1 MKRTKK
7 MKKINGNRV
16 VAIVCSILVAFAL
29 LISVIAP
36 VLAATQQQ
44 VDDAKKKTQDAK
56 DDYED
61 AVDTHGTILEEYNS
75 LDKQISETEDDIAE
89 LEDDIE
95 TTKADIALK
104 QKELE
109 DAEAEYELYK
119 SLFLTR
125 ARVMYEN
132 SDIAYIEILFG
143 AEDFSDLLSK
153 VEMISLLMEYDKGI
167 LTKLND
173 AKEIIADA
181 KEDLETYLSTQ
192 ETNMTN
198 LEAKKS
204 DLDDA
209 LEAKQTLLD
218 EAAGDVEKYKLI
230 YEAAEKAEQDLINS
244 NKNAFDYSSNPV
256 NYNGGRFSWPVPGSQ
271 RVTSR
276 YGYRIHPVYKT
287 KKFHT
292 GIDIGAGY
300 GLNIVAAADGVVT
313 LAATNGGYGKCIV
326 INHGSGITTLYGHC
340 SSLLVSKGAT
350 VTKGQV
356 IAKVGSTGVSTGP
369 HLHFEV
375 RINGGTTDPMPYIT
389 GN

>member
-1 MKRTKK
+1 MKK
-7 MKKINGNRV
+7 MNGNRL
-16 VAIVCSILVAFAL
+16 VAIVCSALVALAL
-29 LISVIAP
+29 VVSVFAP

-44 VDDAKKKTQDAK
+44 VDDAKQKTQDAK
-56 DDYED
+56 DDYDD
-61 AVDTHGTILEEYNS
+61 AVDAHDTILEEYNA
-75 LDKQISETEDDIAE
+75 LDKQISDTEDEIEE
-89 LEDDIE
+89 LEEDIQ
-95 TTKADIALK
+95 TTIEDIALK
-104 QKELE
+104 QQELE

-119 SLFLTR
+119 GLFLTR

-143 AEDFSDLLSK
+143 AENFSDLLSK
-153 VEMISLLMEYDKGI
+153 IEMISLLMDYDKGI
-167 LTKLND
+167 LTKLGD
-173 AKEIIADA
+173 AKDLIADA
-181 KEDLETYLSTQ
+181 KEDLEDYLEIQ

-198 LEAKKS
+198 LETKKTE
-204 DLDDA
+204 LDTA
-209 LEAKQTLLD
+209 LSAKQTLLD
-218 EAAGDVEKYKLI
+218 EAAQDVDKYKAI
-230 YEAAEKAEQDLINS
+230 YEAAEMAEQALIND
-244 NKNAFDYSSNPV
+244 NKSAFDYSSNPV
-256 NYNGGRFSWPVPGSQ
+256 NYNGGQFSWPVPGSQ
-271 RVTSR
+271 RITSQ

-287 KKFHT
+287 KKFHS

-340 SSLLVSKGAT
+340 SSLLVSSGES
-350 VTKGQV
+350 VSKGQV

-375 RINGGTTDPMPYIT
+375 RINGATTNPLPYIT